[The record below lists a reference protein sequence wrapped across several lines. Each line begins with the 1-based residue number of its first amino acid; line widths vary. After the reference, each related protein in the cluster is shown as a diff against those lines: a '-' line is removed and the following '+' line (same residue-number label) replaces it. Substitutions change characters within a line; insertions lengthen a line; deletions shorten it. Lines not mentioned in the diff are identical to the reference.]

1 MKFFSMVVAALLS
14 LRVAGAEGPSLK
26 YRGVFDPDGFSPEG
40 DRTTGDVWRLTL
52 LEAREVVSETAS
64 IIGYE
69 WLTPAGA
76 KPWNTVRTYAGL
88 RAPANPL
95 APRLQRPGDFYY
107 FFPIF
112 DREPGAAPAAP
123 ASTPGSDPYRQ
134 DQGVNRVDITRE
146 PVPAPA
152 EKVFVRYTLE
162 TLSPAPSQP

>member
-1 MKFFSMVVAALLS
+1 MRFISIAIFALLA
-14 LRVAGAEGPSLK
+14 LPVAGAGGPPLK
-26 YRGVFDPDGFSPEG
+26 YRGVFDPDGLSPDG
-40 DRTTGDVWRLTL
+40 TRTTGDVWRLTL

-76 KPWNTVRTYAGL
+76 RPWNTVRTYAGV
-88 RAPANPL
+88 RPPANPL

-123 ASTPGSDPYRQ
+123 ATTAIPDPYRQ

-146 PVPAPA
+146 PIPAPA

-162 TLSPAPSQP
+162 TLAPAPLQP

>member
-1 MKFFSMVVAALLS
+1 MRILSMLVSALLA
-14 LRVAGAEGPSLK
+14 LRAAGAEGAAPK

-52 LEAREVVSETAS
+52 LEAREVVSETAT

-76 KPWNTVRTYAGL
+76 RPWNTVRTYAGL
-88 RAPANPL
+88 RPPADPQ

-107 FFPIF
+107 LFPIF

-123 ASTPGSDPYRQ
+123 SPTPPADPYRQ
-134 DQGVNRVDITRE
+134 DQGGNRVDITRE
-146 PVPAPA
+146 AAPSPA

-162 TLSPAPSQP
+162 TLSPAPPQP